1 MQIGKDNTIRL
12 MIVDDSAEDAEAIVS
27 MFRNGGIAIRPHRP
41 VDTDELAGTLASQQI
56 DLVLASKSSRA
67 LPLAMV
73 LGQVTASGKDI
84 PVIALAEAVDDASLV
99 ADLTSG
105 ARAVAVRGRNEHVI
119 SVLQSQWADL
129 EARRAL
135 RRLEAQLRETERR
148 CDALISSS
156 RDPIAYIHEGM
167 HIRANEAYLE
177 MFGFDTFEDVEGLSL
192 LDLVSPQ
199 YVNDFKALL
208 KQLGKGE
215 APPPRFELEARSL
228 DGESFPA
235 TLEFATASYEGESC
249 VQVVF
254 RRREE
259 FDPELARE
267 VEDLRQRDMVTGLL
281 NRSTFL
287 HALEDAVAQAA
298 QGEGQFA
305 LLLIEPDHYQRL
317 LQDIG
322 LDSADN
328 FIAALAARLGETLDS
343 DTTAA
348 RFGERTFAVLFKGNH
363 ARTAALSDRVRAAFA
378 SHVVN
383 VGERSATVTASIGG
397 VQIGEKIASIGQ
409 VLTRASDSLQ
419 TASELGGNRSEIF
432 DPGAVDRAEEQ
443 RVQEWIGRIQ
453 ESLQS
458 GGFVLHYQPAV
469 SLQGEPGELY
479 EVLLRMDN
487 NGELITPA
495 SFLPIADEHGLMH
508 AVDRWVVQRAIEVI
522 GTRIRSG
529 HDTRLLV
536 KVSPASFAD
545 DRLVQLIEQQLAA
558 NNVPGDRLWLET
570 PEAKVFTTLRQAQE
584 FLAKASALGCRVG
597 LEKFGSGLDS
607 FQLLAHFKPAFLKID
622 RSFTEDPA
630 RLPEHQQKI
639 RDMGERAQADGI
651 LTIAEFVQDA
661 GTMSFLFTAGL
672 DYVQGFFLAGPGPA
686 MNFDFS

>member
-1 MQIGKDNTIRL
+1 MQIGKENTIRL
-12 MIVDDSAEDAEAIVS
+12 IIVDDSAEDVEAIVN

-41 VDTDELAGTLASQQI
+41 ADAGELAGMLASQQI

-67 LPLAMV
+67 LPLDDV
-73 LGQVTASGKDI
+73 LEQVIASGKDI
-84 PVIALAEAVDDASLV
+84 PVVALAEAVDEASLV
-99 ADLTSG
+99 ADLARG
-105 ARAVAVRGRNEHVI
+105 VRAVAVRGKNEHVM
-119 SVLQSQWADL
+119 SMLQAQWTDL
-129 EARRAL
+129 ETRRAL
-135 RRLEAQLRETERR
+135 RRLEARLRETERR

-177 MFGFDTFEDVEGLSL
+177 MFGFDSFDDIEGLSL

-199 YVNDFKALL
+199 YVNDFKLLL
-208 KQLGKGE
+208 KQLGKGD
-215 APPPRFELEARSL
+215 PPPARFELEARSMA
-228 DGESFPA
+228 GGSFPA
-235 TLEFATASYEGESC
+235 TLEFATATYEGEAC

-254 RRREE
+254 RRRDE

-287 HALEDAVAQAA
+287 GVLEAAVAQAA
-298 QGEGQFA
+298 QEENHFA

-322 LDSADN
+322 LDSADR
-328 FIAALAARLGETLDS
+328 FIAALAARLSETLDG

-348 RFGERTFAVLFKGNH
+348 RFGERTFAVLLKGDH
-363 ARTAALSDRVRAAFA
+363 ARTAALSDRVRDAFA

-383 VGERSATVTASIGG
+383 VGERSASVTASIGG
-397 VQIGEKIASIGQ
+397 VQIGERIASIGQ

-419 TASELGGNRSEIF
+419 TASQLGGNRSEIF

-443 RVQEWIGRIQ
+443 RVQEWIARIQ
-453 ESLQS
+453 ESLQN
-458 GGFVLHYQPAV
+458 GGFLLHYQPAV
-469 SLQGEPGELY
+469 SLQGGPGELY

-495 SFLPIADEHGLMH
+495 SFLPIAEAHGLMH
-508 AVDRWVVQRAIEVI
+508 ALDRWVVQRAIEVI

-536 KVSPASFAD
+536 KVSAASFAD

-570 PEAKVFTTLRQAQE
+570 PEAKVSTTLRQAQQ

-597 LEKFGSGLDS
+597 LEKFGAGLDS
-607 FQLLAHFKPAFLKID
+607 FQLLSHFKPAFLKID
-622 RSFTEDPA
+622 RSFTENPA
-630 RLPEHQQKI
+630 KLPEHQQKI
-639 RDMGERAQADGI
+639 RDMGQRAQANGI
-651 LTIAEFVQDA
+651 LTIAEHVQDA
-661 GTMSFLFTAGL
+661 GTMSFLFTAGV
-672 DYVQGFFLAGPGPA
+672 DYVQGFFLAGPGAA

>member
-1 MQIGKDNTIRL
+1 
-12 MIVDDSAEDAEAIVS
+12 
-27 MFRNGGIAIRPHRP
+27 
-41 VDTDELAGTLASQQI
+41 
-56 DLVLASKSSRA
+56 
-67 LPLAMV
+67 
-73 LGQVTASGKDI
+73 
-84 PVIALAEAVDDASLV
+84 
-99 ADLTSG
+99 
-105 ARAVAVRGRNEHVI
+105 
-119 SVLQSQWADL
+119 
-129 EARRAL
+129 
-135 RRLEAQLRETERR
+135 LEAQLRETERR

-177 MFGFDTFEDVEGLSL
+177 MFGFDSFEDIEGLSL

-199 YVNDFKALL
+199 YVNDFKLLL
-208 KQLGKGE
+208 KQMGKGDT
-215 APPPRFELEARSL
+215 PPPRFELEARSMA
-228 DGESFPA
+228 GESFPA

-254 RRREE
+254 RRRGEL
-259 FDPELARE
+259 DPGLARE
-267 VEDLRQRDMVTGLL
+267 VEDLRQRDMATGLL

-287 HALEDAVAQAA
+287 RALEDAVAQAA
-298 QGEGQFA
+298 QEESKFA

-322 LDSADN
+322 LDSADK
-328 FIAALAARLGETLDS
+328 FIAALAARLSETLDS

-348 RFGERTFAVLFKGNH
+348 RFGERTFAVLLEGDH
-363 ARTAALSDRVRAAFA
+363 ARTAALSDRLRDAFA

-383 VGERSATVTASIGG
+383 VGERSASVTASIGG
-397 VQIGEKIASIGQ
+397 VQIGEKIATIGQ
-409 VLTRASDSLQ
+409 VLTRASESLQ

-469 SLQGEPGELY
+469 SLQGGPGELY

-495 SFLPIADEHGLMH
+495 SFLPIAEAHGLMH

-536 KVSPASFAD
+536 KVSTASFAD
-545 DRLVQLIEQQLAA
+545 ERLVQLIEQQLAA

-570 PEAKVFTTLRQAQE
+570 PEAKVSTTLRQAQQ

-622 RSFTEDPA
+622 RSFTENPA
-630 RLPEHQQKI
+630 KLPEHQQKI
-639 RDMGERAQADGI
+639 LDLGTRAQAKGI
-651 LTIAEFVQDA
+651 LTIAEYVQDA
-661 GTMSFLFTAGL
+661 GTMSFLFTAGV
-672 DYVQGFFLAGPGPA
+672 DYVQGFFLAGPGAA
-686 MNFDFS
+686 MNYDFS

>member
-1 MQIGKDNTIRL
+1 MQIGKETTIRL
-12 MIVDDSAEDAEAIVS
+12 MIVDDSAEDAEAVVS
-27 MFRNGGIAIRPHRP
+27 AFRNSGVAIRPLRP
-41 VDTDELAGTLASQQI
+41 TDADELAGTIAAQTI
-56 DLVLASKSSRA
+56 DLVLASKSSTA
-67 LPLAMV
+67 VPLETV
-73 LGQVTASGKDI
+73 LAQVAASGKDI
-84 PVIALAEAVDDASLV
+84 PVVALADTIDDGELV
-99 ADLTSG
+99 KTLAGG
-105 ARAVAVRGRNEHVI
+105 ARAIAIRGRNEHVLA
-119 SVLQSQWADL
+119 VLQAQWADL

-135 RRLEAQLRETERR
+135 RRQDAQLRETERR
-148 CDALISSS
+148 CDALIASS

-177 MFGFDTFEDVEGLSL
+177 MFGFESFEDVEGLSL

-199 YVNDFKALL
+199 YVSDFKLLL
-208 KQLGKGE
+208 KQLGKGD

-228 DGESFPA
+228 EGETFPA

-287 HALEDAVAQAA
+287 LALEDAVAKAA
-298 QGEGQFA
+298 QGESTFA

-322 LDSADN
+322 LDSADP
-328 FIAALAARLGETLDS
+328 FMAALAARLGETLDN

-348 RFGERTFAVLFKGNH
+348 RFGERTFAVLVKGNH
-363 ARTAALSDRVRAAFA
+363 ARTEALSDRVRTAFA
-378 SHVVN
+378 SHVFN
-383 VGERSATVTASIGG
+383 VGERSASVTASIGG

-419 TASELGGNRSEIF
+419 TALQLGGNRAEIF

-443 RVQEWIGRIQ
+443 RVQSWIKRV
-453 ESLQS
+453 EDSLET

-479 EVLLRMDN
+479 EALLRMEN
-487 NGELITPA
+487 SGELITPA
-495 SFLPIADEHGLMH
+495 SFLPISEEHGLMH
-508 AVDRWVVQRAIEVI
+508 AIDRWVVQRAIEVI

-529 HDTRLLV
+529 HDTSLLV

-545 DRLVQLIEQQLAA
+545 DRLLKMIEQQLAA

-570 PEAKVFTTLRQAQE
+570 PEAKVFTNLRQAQS
-584 FLAKASALGCRVG
+584 FLAGASALGCKVG

-622 RSFTEDPA
+622 HSFTQDA
-630 RLPEHQQKI
+630 SKMPEHQQKI
-639 RDMGERAQADGI
+639 RDIGERAQADGI
-651 LTIAEFVQDA
+651 RTIAEYVQDA
-661 GTMSFLFTAGL
+661 GTMSFLFTAGV